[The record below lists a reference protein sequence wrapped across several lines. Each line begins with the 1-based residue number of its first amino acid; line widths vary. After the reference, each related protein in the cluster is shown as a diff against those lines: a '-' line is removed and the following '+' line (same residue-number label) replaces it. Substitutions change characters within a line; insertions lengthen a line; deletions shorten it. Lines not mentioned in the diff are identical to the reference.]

1 MRARKETERPV
12 LSIPGEARQLH
23 SSSAQQQAGPRQ
35 SEHQPESGGE
45 NSSPQEGSFD
55 WHGKGEKKIRVYAMM
70 QRISSPAL
78 DPDSW
83 DEKEVVKGRGSNPSS
98 YARR

>member
-35 SEHQPESGGE
+35 SEHQPESGGDQPPRKE
-45 NSSPQEGSFD
+45 ALTGMAKER
-55 WHGKGEKKIRVYAMM
+55 KKSESM
-70 QRISSPAL
+70 Q
-78 DPDSW
+78 
-83 DEKEVVKGRGSNPSS
+83 
-98 YARR
+98 